1 VIGRLLARARRAD
14 GAAPPPLGEAAVSG
28 GPLRGRTIHVP
39 APGSAYFASVAAGRE
54 DRELWDAAAALDP
67 GAVEVVF
74 DVGGYVGTH
83 ALSWA
88 SLFPRARVVTF
99 EPAEVNLR
107 WLRANLAR
115 NPDLAARVE
124 VEAACAADFEGT
136 AAFRSSENIGA
147 GHSSSSTLAATA
159 SERVSPADLIARE
172 YEVPVTT
179 LDAVA
184 ARVGLPQVVKVD
196 VENAEP
202 AVLRGAR
209 RVLAAAHLL
218 IVEVHTPRSM
228 LECARVLGADRLAAA
243 TVLKEEPDGRVL
255 VALRGPTA

>member
-1 VIGRLLARARRAD
+1 VIGRLIGRGRRGDAPAAALGPATVAD
-14 GAAPPPLGEAAVSG
+14 
-28 GPLRGRTIHVP
+28 GPLRGRGIQVP

-54 DRELWDAAAALDP
+54 DRELWQAAAALP
-67 GAVEVVF
+67 AEAVDLVF

-99 EPAEVNLR
+99 EPAEVNRR
-107 WLRANLAR
+107 WLRENLAA

-124 VEAACAADFEGT
+124 VEPACAADFEGST
-136 AAFRSSENIGA
+136 SFRSSENIGA
-147 GHSSSSTLAATA
+147 GHSSSSTMVATA
-159 SERVSPADLIARE
+159 SERISPAAVIAQS

-184 ARVGLPQVVKVD
+184 ARVGWPQVVKVD

-202 AVLRGAR
+202 AVLRGAPG
-209 RVLAAAHLL
+209 VLAAVRLL

-228 LECARVLGADRLAAA
+228 LECALILGAERMARA
-243 TVLKEEPDGRVL
+243 TVLKEEPDGRVVL
-255 VALRGPTA
+255 ALRGDAR

>member
-1 VIGRLLARARRAD
+1 LIGRLLARARRPD
-14 GAAPPPLGEAAVSG
+14 GAAPPLGQVTVGG

-39 APGSAYFASVAAGRE
+39 APGSAYFDSVAAGRE
-54 DRELWDAAAALDP
+54 DRELWDAASALAPD
-67 GAVEVVF
+67 AVDLVF

-99 EPAEVNLR
+99 EPADVNLR
-107 WLRANLAR
+107 WLRANLAG

-124 VEAACAADFEGT
+124 VEPACAADFVGMT
-136 AAFRSSENIGA
+136 TFRSSENIGA
-147 GHSSSSTLAATA
+147 GHSSSSTMAATA
-159 SERVSPADLIARE
+159 SERVSPSSLIARASV
-172 YEVPVTT
+172 VPVTT

-184 ARVGLPQVVKVD
+184 ERAGLPQVVKVD

-202 AVLRGAR
+202 AVLRGAP
-209 RVLAAAHLL
+209 RVLAATHLL

-228 LECARVLGADRLAAA
+228 LECARVLGADRLADAS
-243 TVLKEEPDGRVL
+243 VLKEEPDGRIL
-255 VALRGPTA
+255 IALRGPAA